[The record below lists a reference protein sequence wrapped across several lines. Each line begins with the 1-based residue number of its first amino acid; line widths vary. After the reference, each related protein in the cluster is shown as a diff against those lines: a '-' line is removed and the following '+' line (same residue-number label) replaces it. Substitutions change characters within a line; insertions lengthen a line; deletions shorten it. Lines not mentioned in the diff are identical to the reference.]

1 MNSDDVIMRLE
12 QYRKD
17 FDLHTNSYAKQS
29 IADQLLGFVSALSYS
44 DLPYPILKYWGDEWA
59 VMSAE
64 VTNLIYGES
73 KTNEISNRPC

>member
-1 MNSDDVIMRLE
+1 MNTDDVIMRLE

-17 FDLHTNSYAKQS
+17 FDLHSNSYSKQS

-44 DLPYPILKYWGDEWA
+44 DLPYPILKYWGDQWA
-59 VMSAE
+59 AMSAE

-73 KTNEISNRPC
+73 KK

>member
-1 MNSDDVIMRLE
+1 MNTDEVIMRLE

-29 IADQLLGFVSALSYS
+29 ICDQLLGFISALSYS
-44 DLPYPILKYWGDEWA
+44 DLPYPILKHWGDTWA
-59 VMSAE
+59 AMSAE

-73 KTNEISNRPC
+73 KRHECSND